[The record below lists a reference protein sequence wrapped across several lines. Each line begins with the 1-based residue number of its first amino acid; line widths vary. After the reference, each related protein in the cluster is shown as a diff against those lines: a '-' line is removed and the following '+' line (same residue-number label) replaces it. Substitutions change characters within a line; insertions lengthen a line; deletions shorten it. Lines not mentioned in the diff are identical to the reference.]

1 MAAPEQRGKMLD
13 HVSLGVS
20 DLELSRSFYDAVLDP
35 VGLVRIN
42 DFEGRGSD
50 YDIPERTLGTVFT
63 ITREDNVKPSNG
75 LHICFS
81 ACTRGDVVRFYEAAL
96 AKGGRDD
103 GAPGLRPLYHK
114 NYFAA
119 FVLDPDGHRIEAV
132 CHVGGSTGD
141 V

>member
-1 MAAPEQRGKMLD
+1 MLD

-20 DLELSRSFYDAVLDP
+20 DLALSRSFYDAVLAP
-35 VGLVRIN
+35 LGLIRIN

-63 ITREDNVKPSNG
+63 ITREEGVKPSNG

-81 ACTRGDVVRFYEAAL
+81 ARARSDVVRFYEAAL
-96 AKGGRDD
+96 AKGGRYD
-103 GAPGLRPLYHK
+103 GAPGLRPNYHK

-132 CHVGGSTGD
+132 CHDGGYAGD

>member
-1 MAAPEQRGKMLD
+1 
-13 HVSLGVS
+13 
-20 DLELSRSFYDAVLDP
+20 LELSRRFYDAVLEP
-35 VGLVRIN
+35 LGLIRIN

-63 ITREDNVKPSNG
+63 ITREEGVKPSNG
-75 LHICFS
+75 HHICFR
-81 ACTRGDVVRFYEAAL
+81 ARTRDDVVRFYEAAL

-103 GAPGLRPLYHK
+103 GAPGLRPIYHK
-114 NYFAA
+114 NYFGA

-132 CHVGGSTGD
+132 CHHGGTAGG

>member
-1 MAAPEQRGKMLD
+1 MLD

-20 DLELSRSFYDAVLDP
+20 DLELSRNFYDAVLQP
-35 VGLVRIN
+35 LGLIRAG

-50 YDIPERTLGTVFT
+50 YDTPERTLGSIFT
-63 ITREDNVKPSNG
+63 ITREEGVKPANG
-75 LHICFS
+75 LHICFQ
-81 ACTRGDVVRFYEAAL
+81 ARTRSDVVRFYEAAL
-96 AKGGRDD
+96 AKGGGDD

-132 CHVGGSTGD
+132 CHSEVA
-141 V
+141 

>member
-1 MAAPEQRGKMLD
+1 MLD

-20 DLELSRSFYDAVLDP
+20 DLELSRSFYDAALAP
-35 VGLVRIN
+35 IGLIRIN

-50 YDIPERTLGTVFT
+50 YDIPARTLGTVFT
-63 ITREDNVKPSNG
+63 ITREDNVMQSNG
-75 LHICFS
+75 LHICFRARS
-81 ACTRGDVVRFYEAAL
+81 RDDVVRFYEAAL

-103 GAPGLRPLYHK
+103 GAPGLRPVYHK

-119 FVLDPDGHRIEAV
+119 FVLDPDGYRIEAV
-132 CHVGGSTGD
+132 CHNGSSVDD